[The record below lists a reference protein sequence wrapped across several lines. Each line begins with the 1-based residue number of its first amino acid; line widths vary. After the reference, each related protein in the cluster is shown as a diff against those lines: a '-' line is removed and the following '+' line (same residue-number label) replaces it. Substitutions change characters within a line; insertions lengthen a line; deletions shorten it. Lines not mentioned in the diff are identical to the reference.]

1 MTFEYEFI
9 NYLVLIILRN
19 FSVFYAYVFL
29 SFISVTIRT
38 HVVTHQRSIAE
49 RGGCFQQ
56 RLFVSVY
63 VCQHVNLRTMKRRMM
78 TLGGYVQCTKIS
90 PEFACQD
97 QRSKVKATGD
107 KKRKS
112 AALCSGVV
120 FWGAVLMWHFF
131 ASGPRGR
138 GSRGLACVPVLRRWE
153 NQRILSSLNQVNE

>member
-1 MTFEYEFI
+1 
-9 NYLVLIILRN
+9 
-19 FSVFYAYVFL
+19 
-29 SFISVTIRT
+29 
-38 HVVTHQRSIAE
+38 
-49 RGGCFQQ
+49 
-56 RLFVSVY
+56 
-63 VCQHVNLRTMKRRMM
+63 MKRRMM

-90 PEFACQD
+90 PEFASQD
-97 QRSKVKATGD
+97 QRSKVKVTGD

-153 NQRILSSLNQVNE
+153 NQRILSSLNQVNEWMNFRKCSMRHWFWRRQSPHQWTKWYLRTCC

>member
-9 NYLVLIILRN
+9 NFLVLIILRN

-78 TLGGYVQCTKIS
+78 TLGGCVQCTKIS

-97 QRSKVKATGD
+97 QRSRSQGTKNEKVRHCVRESSSGARSSCGIFS
-107 KKRKS
+107 R
-112 AALCSGVV
+112 AALG
-120 FWGAVLMWHFF
+120 GAVLG
-131 ASGPRGR
+131 ALR
-138 GSRGLACVPVLRRWE
+138 ACQFYAGGKISAFCLV
-153 NQRILSSLNQVNE
+153 